1 MTVSIDRRGVLGML
15 AASAAA
21 ASLSGAAAAQTAPGA
36 HPFRVGVGAADA
48 YAEGFYA
55 KDKGF
60 FTKAQL
66 DVDLVL
72 SGSGAN
78 NATLVAGNALEI
90 GISNTANLAV
100 AIAHGAPFTM
110 IAGGGLYTAK
120 SPTTAVVVAKDSSV
134 KTAKDLV
141 GRTVAVTAL
150 KDLTEVGVRAWLDRN
165 GVDSKSVRFVE
176 SQMALMPPALGR
188 GTYDAALMGE
198 PYLSADGGKALRILG
213 DAYAVLAPQFL
224 ISNFFTTTAF
234 LKSNPALI
242 KRFVAVVYDTA
253 RWANANHAESGAIFV
268 KSTTF
273 DAATLARM
281 SRVEYATSL
290 DPRYIDP
297 VLAAMY
303 KYEAIDKRLTSADL
317 VAKLS

>member
-1 MTVSIDRRGVLGML
+1 MSIDIDRRSVLSML
-15 AASAAA
+15 AASVGTAAWPGV
-21 ASLSGAAAAQTAPGA
+21 ASAQTAAAP
-36 HPFRVGVGAADA
+36 HYRVGVGAADA
-48 YAEGFYA
+48 YAEPWFA

-60 FTKAQL
+60 FTKALL
-66 DVDLVL
+66 DVELVL
-72 SGSGAN
+72 SGSGGN
-78 NATLVAGNALEI
+78 NATLVAGNALEV
-90 GISNTANLAV
+90 GVSNTANLAV
-100 AIAHGAPFTM
+100 AIAHGAPFTI

-120 SPTTAVVVAKDSSV
+120 NPTTAVVVAKDSPV
-134 KTAKDLV
+134 KSAKDLV
-141 GRTVAVTAL
+141 GKTVAVTAL

-165 GVDSKSVRFVE
+165 GVDSKGVKFVE

-198 PYLSADGGKALRILG
+198 PYLSADGGKALRVLG

-224 ISNFFTTTAF
+224 ISNFFTTTTFYKA
-234 LKSNPALI
+234 NVPWI
-242 KRFVAVVYDTA
+242 RRFVAVIYDTA

-268 KSTTF
+268 KESTF

-281 SRVEYATSL
+281 SRVEFATSL

-303 KYEAIDKRLTSADL
+303 KYEALDKKLTSADL
-317 VAKLS
+317 VAKLT

>member
-1 MTVSIDRRGVLGML
+1 MNRQGVLGML

-21 ASLSGAAAAQTAPGA
+21 ASLPEVASAQTALGP
-36 HPFRVGVGAADA
+36 HYRVGVGAADA
-48 YAEGFYA
+48 YAEPYFA

-60 FTKAQL
+60 FAKAQL
-66 DVDLVL
+66 DVELVL

-100 AIAHGAPFTM
+100 GIAHGAPFTL
-110 IAGGGLYTAK
+110 IAGAGLYSAK
-120 SPTTAVVVAKDSSV
+120 APTTAVCVAKDSPIKS
-134 KTAKDLV
+134 AKDLV
-141 GRTVAVTAL
+141 GKTVAVTAL

-165 GVDSKSVRFVE
+165 GVDSKGVKFVE

-198 PYLSADGGKALRILG
+198 PYLSADGGKSLRILG

-224 ISNFFTTTAF
+224 ISNFFTTTSFFKA
-234 LKSNPALI
+234 NIPWI
-242 KRFVAVVYDTA
+242 KRFVAMIYDTA

-268 KSTTF
+268 KESSF

-281 SRVEYATSL
+281 SRVEFATSL

-303 KYEAIDKRLTSADL
+303 KYDALDKRLTSADL
-317 VAKLS
+317 IAKF